1 MMNFVFFPSLQS
13 KIYKMEYLIDMT
25 IDQFEKRVD
34 EVVAKR
40 MGQIEKALAYLTELR
55 DSEFLKME
63 DVCKILHVT
72 DRTIRNWVKKKKL
85 KCHWIGDRQFFLMKD
100 IHAAMTTNF

>member
-1 MMNFVFFPSLQS
+1 MKYVAHMSDDDLEKLMDNVFG
-13 KIYKMEYLIDMT
+13 KRIANME
-25 IDQFEKRVD
+25 KW
-34 EVVAKR
+34 
-40 MGQIEKALAYLTELR
+40 LAYLTEKR
-55 DSEFLKME
+55 DNEFLKVE

-85 KCHWIGDRQFFLMKD
+85 RCHWIGDRQFFLMKD